1 VALDVVA
8 EAKAVALSVVA
19 PCFNEQS
26 CLREFHRRTSGACPR
41 VAGDDYEIV
50 LVDDGSRDGTWQIIQ
65 SLSETDPHVVGV
77 HLMRNHGHQLAA
89 TAGLC
94 AARGQRVMLIDAD
107 LQDPPELLAGMMQR
121 MDQGADV
128 VYGRRTARD
137 GETWFKKAS
146 AAGFYRLLSRLAN
159 VPIPQDTGDFRLMR
173 RRVVDAL
180 LAMPERERFLRG
192 MVSWIGGNQVP
203 FDYTRDARH
212 AGRTKYSL
220 GKMLRFGTDAV
231 TSFSIAPLRFAV
243 WLGLTIAGLAMLLLA
258 YSVWRWLAGEVVT
271 GWTSIMTAVALFA
284 GVQLLVLGI
293 IGEYLGRLVQEAK
306 GRPLFLIDT
315 VSIGG
320 NNHTLPFDFW
330 RMSTHARR
338 SVLSGLAESLPESET
353 PTEPQS
359 APAPIREGA
368 RA

>member
-8 EAKAVALSVVA
+8 EARAVALSVVA

-26 CLREFHRRTSGACPR
+26 CLREFHRRTSGACRR

-65 SLSETDPHVVGV
+65 SLSETDSHVVGV

-137 GETWFKKAS
+137 GESWFKKAS

-203 FDYTRDARH
+203 FDYARDARH

-243 WLGLTIAGLAMLLLA
+243 WLGLDTCAPDGAVRTRPVPA
-258 YSVWRWLAGEVVT
+258 RVRDTCQARVRTRSDPRGRAC
-271 GWTSIMTAVALFA
+271 VALPLRKQRSA
-284 GVQLLVLGI
+284 DGS
-293 IGEYLGRLVQEAK
+293 RL
-306 GRPLFLIDT
+306 P
-315 VSIGG
+315 S
-320 NNHTLPFDFW
+320 PP
-330 RMSTHARR
+330 RR
-338 SVLSGLAESLPESET
+338 SQV
-353 PTEPQS
+353 S
-359 APAPIREGA
+359 AP
-368 RA
+368 

>member
-1 VALDVVA
+1 VPVDGVA
-8 EAKAVALSVVA
+8 EGGAIALSVVA

-26 CLREFHRRTSGACPR
+26 CLREFHRRTTAACR
-41 VAGDDYEIV
+41 CVCGDAYEIV
-50 LVDDGSRDGTWQIIQ
+50 LVDDASRDDTWQIIQ
-65 SLSETDPHVVGV
+65 SLSQADPRVVGV

-94 AARGQRVMLIDAD
+94 VARGQRVMLIDAD
-107 LQDPPELLAGMMQR
+107 LQDPPELLTGMMQS
-121 MDQGADV
+121 MDEGADV
-128 VYGRRTARD
+128 VYGRRTTRE

-146 AAGFYRLLSRLAN
+146 AAGFYRLLSRIAN

-192 MVSWIGGNQVP
+192 MVSWIGGKQVP
-203 FDYTRDARH
+203 FDYVRDARH
-212 AGRTKYSL
+212 AGSTKYPL
-220 GKMLRFGTDAV
+220 AKMLRFGTDAV
-231 TSFSIAPLRFAV
+231 TSFSIVPLRFAV

-258 YSVWRWLAGEVVT
+258 YSLWRWLAGEVVT
-271 GWTSIMTAVALFA
+271 GWTSVMSAIALFA

-293 IGEYLGRLVQEAK
+293 IGEYLGRLVQESK

-315 VSIGG
+315 VAIAGYS
-320 NNHTLPFDFW
+320 HTLPFDFW
-330 RMSTHARR
+330 RMQGQGRRMALSALVR
-338 SVLSGLAESLPESET
+338 SVPDSVAPVEPELSL
-353 PTEPQS
+353 
-359 APAPIREGA
+359 APIRESA